1 VALEASATDSFNMQP
16 TWLREGGHQL
26 LILGGLKA
34 GVRRRHF
41 GVYGRLDAGAA
52 SYTRGDE
59 LLTAPPTYYRE
70 THFALQPGVAVE
82 GYVSKRTVLR
92 LDVDESLN
100 ASFRKIQLQTPT
112 FEAYSPGFVPHHLG
126 LALSVEHRFGAFKDA
141 PEMSPKT
148 EQFSVGAMFPLQIR
162 EHLLEN
168 DVRVEGGGGAW
179 IGTPLW
185 RFLSADVVAF
195 DIPHDDHTAGAQ
207 DGGTSFSAFA
217 GPKIGFHL
225 GRLGLFVKGRP
236 GISRFSRTNFETSLI
251 EGLFDSVN
259 KPQVQF
265 ALDTGGVIEYAP
277 FRHTVLRFEAGDAFI
292 HYHGH
297 SVTDTVSVG
306 SALAKLPDAISGP
319 VVQSESSYYA
329 PAHNSSILF
338 LTGLGW
344 RF

>member
-1 VALEASATDSFNMQP
+1 MQP

-34 GVRRRHF
+34 GVRRRHL

-59 LLTAPPTYYRE
+59 FLTTPPTYYRE

-82 GYVSKRTVLR
+82 GYVSKRTILR
-92 LDVDESLN
+92 FDVDESLN
-100 ASFRKIQLQTPT
+100 ASFRKIYQQTPS
-112 FEAYSPGFVPHHLG
+112 FESASPGFVPHHLG
-126 LALSVEHRFGAFKDA
+126 LALSVEHRFGAFEDA
-141 PEMSPKT
+141 PELSPQT
-148 EQFSVGAMFPLQIR
+148 EHFSVGAIFPLQIR
-162 EHLLEN
+162 EHLLN
-168 DVRVEGGGGAW
+168 QDVRVEGGGGAW
-179 IGTPLW
+179 IGIPLW

-195 DIPHDDHTAGAQ
+195 DIPHDDHTAGSQ

-217 GPKIGFHL
+217 GTKIGFHL

-236 GISRFSRTNFETSLI
+236 GIARFSRTEFDTSQLGDRI
-251 EGLFDSVN
+251 YIVD

-265 ALDTGGVIEYAP
+265 ALDTGGVIEYTP
-277 FRHTVLRFEAGDAFI
+277 FRHAVLRFEAGDAFI

-297 SVTDTVSVG
+297 TVTDSISVG
-306 SALAKLPDAISGP
+306 HASTNSPAVNRSPT
-319 VVQSESSYYA
+319 VVVESVYYP

-344 RF
+344 SF